1 MVSNIGIIK
10 RNEDNFLENYV
21 KAINS
26 SKANSIL
33 IDNTLN
39 EKEIFNLVNKTDGI
53 LFTGGSTWNLVDE
66 LILKSCLDE
75 KKPFLGICL
84 GMQMIGNYFSDSH
97 KLGEDKTVLI
107 NSSINHNVKDN
118 YAHKVL
124 LKDGMLSKLFNNRE
138 ILVNSYHN
146 YCVDETLNEIIKGYS
161 EDGVIET
168 LEIFDHPFGIGVQWH
183 PEKMIDYDLNS
194 KLLFNKFIDETY
206 KYKKHKIK

>member
-1 MVSNIGIIK
+1 MVPNIGIIK

-21 KAINS
+21 KAVNV
-26 SKANSIL
+26 SKANSVL

-39 EKEIFNLVNKTDGI
+39 EEEIFNLVNKTDGI

-84 GMQMIGNYFSDSH
+84 GMQMIGNYFSDNH
-97 KLGEDKTVLI
+97 KPGEDKTVII
-107 NSSINHNVKDN
+107 NSNINHNVNDN

-124 LKDGMLSKLFNNRE
+124 LKDGMLSKLFNNSE

-146 YCVDETLNEIIKGYS
+146 YSVDETLNEIIKGYS
-161 EDGVIET
+161 VDEVIEA
-168 LEIFDHPFGIGVQWH
+168 LEISDHPFGIGVQWH

-194 KLLFNKFIDETY
+194 KQLFKKFISEAD
-206 KYKKHKIK
+206 KYKNNKLK